1 MHLQNVLFYPVFS
14 IKEIIIMDLLGN
26 EIVNYKDINENRKS
40 INLTE
45 LKQGIYFAKIITASN
60 DIFVK
65 KFIKI

>member
-1 MHLQNVLFYPVFS
+1 
-14 IKEIIIMDLLGN
+14 MDLLGN
-26 EIVNYKDINENRKS
+26 EIVIYKDINENRKS